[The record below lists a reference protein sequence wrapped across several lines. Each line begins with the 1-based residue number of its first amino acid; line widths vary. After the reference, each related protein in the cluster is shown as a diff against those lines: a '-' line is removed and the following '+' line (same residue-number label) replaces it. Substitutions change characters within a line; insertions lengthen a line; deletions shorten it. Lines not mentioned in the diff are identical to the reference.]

1 MHAFRLHA
9 IVLLTGAAL
18 ACSEPASEPQA
29 GPKGYR
35 DYLAEAN
42 AVVTTLSVEEA
53 IGLLGDSSVV
63 FVDVREQNEL
73 DGAGQIPGA
82 IHVLHRFD
90 QLDAPGG
97 VQLGQADRV
106 LLRRGRAFGAGRE
119 ARDGHGDPK
128 RRPRGWWLQGLD
140 RCRRTHCTARGG
152 FRRLA
157 NDARRERAS
166 HGPAA

>member
-18 ACSEPASEPQA
+18 ACSEPAGEPQA

-82 IHVLHRFD
+82 IHV
-90 QLDAPGG
+90 
-97 VQLGQADRV
+97 
-106 LLRRGRAFGAGRE
+106 
-119 ARDGHGDPK
+119 
-128 RRPRGWWLQGLD
+128 PRGFLEFSIDSTSSMHQAVFSSGK
-140 RCRRTHCTARGG
+140 RIVFYCAGGARSALAAKLAMDMGIPNVAHVGGG
-152 FRRLA
+152 FRA
-157 NDARRERAS
+157 WTAAGGPIARPGVAS
-166 HGPAA
+166 GG